1 MPVLIDLIAFFEDEE
16 QKNEDHNPN
25 RLKTLLLG
33 TRSPFLL
40 GFYDAYYY
48 YYYYFF
54 FSCSLGRCSPLL
66 WVEHA
71 CLIPCLTPLHAWIRV
86 RPRSY
91 LRVGRMGFILLF
103 SHGL

>member
-48 YYYYFF
+48 YYYFF
-54 FSCSLGRCSPLL
+54 F
-66 WVEHA
+66 
-71 CLIPCLTPLHAWIRV
+71 
-86 RPRSY
+86 
-91 LRVGRMGFILLF
+91 F
-103 SHGL
+103 